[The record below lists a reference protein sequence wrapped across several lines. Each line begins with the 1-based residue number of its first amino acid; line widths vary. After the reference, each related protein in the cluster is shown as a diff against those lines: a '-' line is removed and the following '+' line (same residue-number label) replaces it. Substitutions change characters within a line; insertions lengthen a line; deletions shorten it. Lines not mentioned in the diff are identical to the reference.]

1 MPRTLAGCGF
11 RQRLR
16 NGYIPANLEWDHYV
30 EEYFAMQRFA
40 QIGLYFFFSSELSYS
55 PASPQV
61 TASRVFHVHSSDRQ
75 KPLAKPVFIG
85 ENIGV
90 CLSQDSPQH
99 PRKRSTDWPVKRR
112 FRVRLNG
119 ADHQWGKD
127 PPKEVVG

>member
-1 MPRTLAGCGF
+1 
-11 RQRLR
+11 
-16 NGYIPANLEWDHYV
+16 
-30 EEYFAMQRFA
+30 MQRFA

-55 PASPQV
+55 PAFPQV

-90 CLSQDSPQH
+90 CLSQDSPHH

-112 FRVRLNG
+112 YRKCAGINR
-119 ADHQWGKD
+119 H
-127 PPKEVVG
+127 VVGNERVLQERRERIHLGPE

>member
-1 MPRTLAGCGF
+1 
-11 RQRLR
+11 
-16 NGYIPANLEWDHYV
+16 
-30 EEYFAMQRFA
+30 MQRFA

-90 CLSQDSPQH
+90 CLSQDSPHH

-112 FRVRLNG
+112 YRTEPARNAVLAATLRNKVKC
-119 ADHQWGKD
+119 HIS
-127 PPKEVVG
+127 

>member
-1 MPRTLAGCGF
+1 
-11 RQRLR
+11 
-16 NGYIPANLEWDHYV
+16 
-30 EEYFAMQRFA
+30 EYFTMQRFA

-90 CLSQDSPQH
+90 CLSQDSPH
-99 PRKRSTDWPVKRR
+99 HLRKRSTDWPVKRR
-112 FRVRLNG
+112 YRKLDLRSPLG
-119 ADHQWGKD
+119 A
-127 PPKEVVG
+127 VLLL

>member
-1 MPRTLAGCGF
+1 MHPPQAPTRMWAIY
-11 RQRLR
+11 
-16 NGYIPANLEWDHYV
+16 GYIPANLEWDHYV
-30 EEYFAMQRFA
+30 EEYFTMQRLA

-90 CLSQDSPQH
+90 CLSQDSPHH

-112 FRVRLNG
+112 YWRSGFRSEPLL
-119 ADHQWGKD
+119 
-127 PPKEVVG
+127 

>member
-1 MPRTLAGCGF
+1 
-11 RQRLR
+11 
-16 NGYIPANLEWDHYV
+16 
-30 EEYFAMQRFA
+30 MQRFA

-90 CLSQDSPQH
+90 CLSQDSPH
-99 PRKRSTDWPVKRR
+99 HLRKRSTDWPVKRR
-112 FRVRLNG
+112 YRKLHGRFGSAAQVSDIPTFLG
-119 ADHQWGKD
+119 IASG
-127 PPKEVVG
+127 

>member
-1 MPRTLAGCGF
+1 
-11 RQRLR
+11 
-16 NGYIPANLEWDHYV
+16 
-30 EEYFAMQRFA
+30 MQRFA

-90 CLSQDSPQH
+90 CLSQDSPH
-99 PRKRSTDWPVKRR
+99 HLRKRSTDWPVKRR
-112 FRVRLNG
+112 YRKLTIYGERLAAIRSIWTPASQNV
-119 ADHQWGKD
+119 Q
-127 PPKEVVG
+127 PEN